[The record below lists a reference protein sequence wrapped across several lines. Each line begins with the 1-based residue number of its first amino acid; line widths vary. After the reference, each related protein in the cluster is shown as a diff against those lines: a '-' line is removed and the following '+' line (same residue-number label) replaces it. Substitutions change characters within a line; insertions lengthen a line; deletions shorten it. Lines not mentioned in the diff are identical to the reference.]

1 MKVSTFRS
9 LIHLNKVSNHN
20 NYKVHLCYN
29 FSKGESNFEK
39 KGGTINWEDASDG
52 VASMVRD
59 EKDYIEESS
68 FGDADR
74 VKGSPTR
81 MSFERRIFHGND
93 DTMEDAKMASA
104 EEVKQRSSKENTEYV
119 GNDMLQIF
127 QPVYK
132 ANIENETT
140 RDRSDRKPTYT
151 LSETVAPRIAT
162 SSNVLL
168 KQFANEVTDLDI
180 STKTPPKS
188 HRTTDSGSTSMP
200 SLIPTTVA
208 TLVKRVFSRENKKKD
223 IPKIEGET
231 ESENLLTNSPDLSR
245 NVTFISNE
253 KVDKDTKETSP
264 TDDPLD
270 HIDSNDMNEKI
281 LQDKILNNTATAEL
295 NLHNGAKQ
303 AIPATE
309 QTFTKKNVK
318 KLNKDDKAVVI
329 SPSLSSKHS
338 KRKTKL
344 FGLARPVQ
352 HGPQIRHKTIL
363 V

>member
-1 MKVSTFRS
+1 
-9 LIHLNKVSNHN
+9 
-20 NYKVHLCYN
+20 
-29 FSKGESNFEK
+29 
-39 KGGTINWEDASDG
+39 
-52 VASMVRD
+52 MVREE

-74 VKGSPTR
+74 VRGGPTR
-81 MSFERRIFHGND
+81 ISFEKRNFHSND
-93 DTMEDAKMASA
+93 DTMDDAGMASA
-104 EEVKQRSSKENTEYV
+104 EEVKQRSTKENAEYFDS
-119 GNDMLQIF
+119 NLLQIF

-140 RDRSDRKPTYT
+140 RERSDRKPTYK
-151 LSETVAPRIAT
+151 LSQTESPRIAS
-162 SSNVLL
+162 SSNVMFN
-168 KQFANEVTDLDI
+168 QFANEVTDLEI
-180 STKTPPKS
+180 STITLPNS
-188 HRTTDSGSTSMP
+188 HRTTDAGTTSMTP
-200 SLIPTTVA
+200 LIPTTMA
-208 TLVKRVFSRENKKKD
+208 SLVKRVFSRADKTKD

-231 ESENLLTNSPDLSR
+231 ESENLLTNSPDLSK